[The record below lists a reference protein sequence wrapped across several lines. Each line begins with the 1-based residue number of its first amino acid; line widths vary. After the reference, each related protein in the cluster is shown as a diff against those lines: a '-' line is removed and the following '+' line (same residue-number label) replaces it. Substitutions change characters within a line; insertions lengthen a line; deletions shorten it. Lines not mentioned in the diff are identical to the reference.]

1 MKKFIAIFAI
11 IATFGFVACN
21 NAAETTEEATDS
33 TQVEFFNGELSGSFI
48 QVEDGELNPLN
59 FSRFLPTQRAPCPAR
74 INASGC
80 GSTCITL
87 PIPC

>member
-33 TQVEFFNGELSGSFI
+33 TQVEATTE
-48 QVEDGELNPLN
+48 VEE
-59 FSRFLPTQRAPCPAR
+59 APAADSTAAPAD
-74 INASGC
+74 
-80 GSTCITL
+80 STAAA
-87 PIPC
+87 PAK

>member
-33 TQVEFFNGELSGSFI
+33 TQVEATAE
-48 QVEDGELNPLN
+48 VEEA
-59 FSRFLPTQRAPCPAR
+59 APAADSTAAPA
-74 INASGC
+74 AD
-80 GSTCITL
+80 STAA
-87 PIPC
+87 PAQ

>member
-33 TQVEFFNGELSGSFI
+33 TQVEATTE
-48 QVEDGELNPLN
+48 VEE
-59 FSRFLPTQRAPCPAR
+59 APAADSTAAAPAD
-74 INASGC
+74 
-80 GSTCITL
+80 STAAT
-87 PIPC
+87 PAK